1 MNFQILH
8 EQIFSGARVRIDSR
22 QVTAGDVFFTVS
34 GDRFDANDFVPE
46 VLKKEPSFVVMDED
60 RGIQDERVMIAEDG
74 LKALQDF
81 ARYHRERLNIPVIG
95 LTGSNGKT
103 TTKELFHA
111 VLSSRFQCRATA
123 GNLNNHIGVPL
134 SLLSIQEQDEVAI
147 IEMGANHQKEIEF
160 LCSLAQPDIGYITN
174 FGLAHLEGFGGPE
187 GVIKGKSE
195 LYDHLRAHGKKA
207 LVCSDDSEQM
217 RRSEGIER
225 LLFGQKEEDPFC
237 FSPHKEGPTFQM
249 KYQEKVV
256 HTQFSGAYNF
266 TNVASAFSLGLMFE
280 MEEEEIIQAIEGY
293 IPTNQRSQLQR
304 SERNNQLIIDCYNAN
319 PSSVEHALKSL
330 GRFTGK
336 RIALLGDMLELGAY
350 EKKEHQR
357 MLDCAKSL
365 EIDEI
370 ITVGPIFASLE
381 DEKVHS
387 FSQAQDARSFIEKQ
401 AYTHSTILIKGS
413 RGMRMEQLIDLL

>member
-1 MNFQILH
+1 
-8 EQIFSGARVRIDSR
+8 
-22 QVTAGDVFFTVS
+22 VTAGDVFFTVS
-34 GDRFDANDFVPE
+34 GDRFNANDFVSE

-60 RGIQDERVMIAEDG
+60 RGIQDERVLIAEDG
-74 LKALQDF
+74 LRALQDL
-81 ARYHRERLNIPVIG
+81 ARYHREKLNIPVVG

-111 VLSSRFQCRATA
+111 VLSSRYQCRATA

-160 LCSLAQPDIGYITN
+160 LCSIAQPDIGYITN

-195 LYDHLRAHGKKA
+195 LYDHLRAYGKKA
-207 LVCSDDSEQM
+207 LVCSDDSEQV

-225 LLFGQKEEDPFC
+225 LLFGQKEKDPFC
-237 FSPHKEGPTFQM
+237 FSTHKEGPTFQM

-256 HTQFSGAYNF
+256 HTQLSGAYNF

-280 MEEEEIIQAIEGY
+280 MEEEEIIQAIESY

-304 SERNNQLIIDCYNAN
+304 SEGNNQLIIDCYNAN
-319 PSSVEHALKSL
+319 PSSVENALESL
-330 GRFTGK
+330 ARFTGK

-365 EIDEI
+365 GIDEI
-370 ITVGPIFASLE
+370 ITVGPIFASLKN
-381 DEKVHS
+381 EKVHS
-387 FSQAQDARSFIEKQ
+387 FSETEHARSFIEKQ
-401 AYTHSTILIKGS
+401 AHNQCTILIKGS

>member
-8 EQIFSGARVRIDSR
+8 EQIFSGARIRIDSR
-22 QVTAGDVFFTVS
+22 QVAAGDVFFTVH
-34 GDRFDANDFVPE
+34 GDRFNANDFVPE

-60 RGIQDERVMIAEDG
+60 RGIQDERVLIAEDG

-81 ARYHRERLNIPVIG
+81 ARYHRGRLNIPVIG

-134 SLLSIQEQDEVAI
+134 SLLSIQDQDEVAI

-195 LYDHLRAHGKKA
+195 LYDHLRTHGKKA
-207 LVCSDDSEQM
+207 LVCSDDNEQM

-225 LLFGQKEEDPFC
+225 LLFGQKEKDPFC
-237 FSPHKEGPTFQM
+237 LSPHKEGPTFQM

-256 HTQFSGAYNF
+256 HTQLSGAYNF

-280 MEEEEIIQAIEGY
+280 IEVEEIIQAVEGY
-293 IPTNQRSQLQR
+293 TPTNQRSQLQR

-319 PSSVEHALKSL
+319 PSSVEHALESL

-336 RIALLGDMLELGAY
+336 RIALLGDMLELGAF
-350 EKKEHQR
+350 EKNEHKR

-370 ITVGPIFASLE
+370 ITVGPIFASLK

-387 FSQAQDARSFIEKQ
+387 FSQTQDARSFIEKQ
-401 AYTHSTILIKGS
+401 AYTNCTILIKGS

>member
-1 MNFQILH
+1 MNFQKLH
-8 EQIFSGARVRIDSR
+8 EQIFSSARVRIDSR
-22 QVTAGDVFFTVS
+22 QVATGDVFFTVS
-34 GDRFDANDFVPE
+34 GDRFNANDFVPE

-60 RGIQDERVMIAEDG
+60 RGIHDKRVMIVEDG

-81 ARYHRERLNIPVIG
+81 ARYHRERLNIPIVG

-111 VLSSRFQCRATA
+111 VLSSRFRCRATA

-134 SLLSIQEQDEVAI
+134 SLLSIQQRDEVAI
-147 IEMGANHQKEIEF
+147 IEMGANHQNEIEF

-195 LYDHLRAHGKKA
+195 LYDHLRTHGKKA

-217 RRSEGIER
+217 RQSVGIER

-237 FSPHKEGPTFQM
+237 FSTHKEGPTFQM
-249 KYQEKVV
+249 RYQGKVV
-256 HTQFSGAYNF
+256 HTQLS
-266 TNVASAFSLGLMFE
+266 VASAFSLGLMFE
-280 MEEEEIIQAIEGY
+280 MEDEVIIQAIEDY
-293 IPTNQRSQLQR
+293 IPSNQRSQLQR

-319 PSSVEHALKSL
+319 PSSVENALESL
-330 GRFTGK
+330 ARFTGK

-365 EIDEI
+365 GIDEI
-370 ITVGPIFASLE
+370 ITVGPIFASLK

-387 FSQAQDARSFIEKQ
+387 FSETEEARSSIEKQ
-401 AYTHSTILIKGS
+401 GYNHCTILIKGS
-413 RGMRMEQLIDLL
+413 RGMRMEQLVDLL

>member
-22 QVTAGDVFFTVS
+22 QVTTGDVFFTVS
-34 GDRFDANDFVPE
+34 GDRFNANDFVSE

-60 RGIQDERVMIAEDG
+60 RGIQDERVLIAEDG
-74 LKALQDF
+74 LRALQDL
-81 ARYHRERLNIPVIG
+81 ARYHREKLNIPVVG

-111 VLSSRFQCRATA
+111 VLSSRYQCRATA

-160 LCSLAQPDIGYITN
+160 LCSIAQPDIGYITN

-195 LYDHLRAHGKKA
+195 LYDHLRAYGKKA
-207 LVCSDDSEQM
+207 LVCSDDSEQV

-225 LLFGQKEEDPFC
+225 LLFGQKEKDPFC
-237 FSPHKEGPTFQM
+237 FSTHKEGPTFQM

-256 HTQFSGAYNF
+256 HTQLSGAYNF

-280 MEEEEIIQAIEGY
+280 MEEEEIIQAIESY

-304 SERNNQLIIDCYNAN
+304 SEGNNQLIIDCYNAN
-319 PSSVEHALKSL
+319 PSSVENALESL
-330 GRFTGK
+330 ARFTGK

-365 EIDEI
+365 GIDEI
-370 ITVGPIFASLE
+370 ITVGPIFASLKN
-381 DEKVHS
+381 EKVHS
-387 FSQAQDARSFIEKQ
+387 FLETEHARSFIEKQ
-401 AYTHSTILIKGS
+401 AHNQCTILIKGS

>member
-1 MNFQILH
+1 MNFQKLH
-8 EQIFSGARVRIDSR
+8 EQLFSGAKVRIDSR
-22 QVTAGDVFFTVS
+22 QVASGDLFFTVS
-34 GDRFDANDFVPE
+34 GDRFNANDFVPE
-46 VLKKEPSFVVMDED
+46 VLKKKPAFVVMDED
-60 RGIQDERVMIAEDG
+60 RGIQDERVLIAEDG
-74 LKALQDF
+74 LKALQEF
-81 ARYHRERLNIPVIG
+81 ARYHRKKLNIPVVA

-111 VLSSRFQCRATA
+111 VLSARFHCRATV

-134 SLLSIQEQDEVAI
+134 SLLSIQKRDEVAI

-195 LYDHLRAHGKKA
+195 LYEHLRIHGKKA
-207 LVCSDDSEQM
+207 LVCSDDDKQM
-217 RRSEGIER
+217 QQSEGIQR
-225 LLFGQKEEDPFC
+225 LLFGQEEKDPFC
-237 FSPHKEGPTFQM
+237 FSPHKEGSVFQM

-256 HTQFSGAYNF
+256 RTQLSGAYNF
-266 TNVASAFSLGLMFE
+266 TNVASAFALGLMFE
-280 MEEEEIIQAIEGY
+280 LEEEVIIQAIERY

-319 PSSVEHALKSL
+319 PSSVEHALVNLAK
-330 GRFTGK
+330 FTGN

-350 EKKEHQR
+350 ERTEHQR

-365 EIDEI
+365 GIDEI
-370 ITVGPIFASLE
+370 ITIGPIFASLN
-381 DEKVHS
+381 DQMVRS
-387 FSQAQDARSFIEKQ
+387 FSGTEDARFFIEKRAFAQ
-401 AYTHSTILIKGS
+401 STLLVKGS
-413 RGMRMEQLIDLL
+413 RGMRMEELIDLL